1 MLRPHARD
9 VVLLLLLGLLLAAC
23 TDDES
28 GGPVG
33 TATLDADQTPA
44 VAGAA
49 AAPTGVV
56 LEGVPA
62 EYQPVYQELRTR
74 LEAARDGFADRPAP
88 EGTPALTLELL
99 TANGNRGEDLLQP
112 ANLDATRVFLD
123 RFKKL
128 GAAGVTVQ
136 IVYPLFD
143 GGFPRHDEYVEFY
156 RAVVQ
161 EVRQRGLLLL
171 IETSAPFAGT
181 EFSSLRIDYSGKT
194 PEAYLQERLDQARA
208 IAHELQPDYLSLA
221 EEEQTERM
229 LTGLDIS
236 DDAYLE
242 FLRSAPVAIDPP
254 PGVKLGAG
262 SGSWESTEFIQGIIA
277 DTPLD
282 YVDIH
287 VYPLSNGFTD
297 YLEVAAEWAS
307 SARAAGK
314 EAVIGESWLYKVSVE
329 ELQGGAEFQEVFGRD
344 AYSFWEPLDVLFM
357 QTAVELG
364 RVSGVRLL
372 SYFWSNYLFAYVD
385 YDQVSPGMSQ
395 PEVRQTSN
403 AATWRAVTAGE
414 LSATGE
420 EFRRLASE
428 FAEGE

>member
-1 MLRPHARD
+1 
-9 VVLLLLLGLLLAAC
+9 
-23 TDDES
+23 
-28 GGPVG
+28 
-33 TATLDADQTPA
+33 
-44 VAGAA
+44 
-49 AAPTGVV
+49 
-56 LEGVPA
+56 
-62 EYQPVYQELRTR
+62 
-74 LEAARDGFADRPAP
+74 
-88 EGTPALTLELL
+88 
-99 TANGNRGEDLLQP
+99 
-112 ANLDATRVFLD
+112 VFLD
-123 RFKKL
+123 RFQEL
-128 GAAGVTVQ
+128 GARGVTIQ

-143 GGFPRHDEYVEFY
+143 EGFPRHGEYVEFY
-156 RAVVQ
+156 RAVVS

-181 EFSSLRIDYSGKT
+181 EFSSLPVDYSGKT
-194 PEAYLQERLDQARA
+194 PEVYLKERLEQARA

-242 FLRSAPVAIDPP
+242 FLRSAPAAIDPP

-262 SGSWESTEFIQGIIA
+262 SGSWESTEFIQRIIA
-277 DTPLD
+277 ETPLD

-287 VYPLSNGFTD
+287 VYPLSNGFSD

-307 SARAAGK
+307 AARAAGK
-314 EAVIGESWLYKVSVE
+314 EAVIGESWLYKVSEE
-329 ELQGGAEFQEVFGRD
+329 ELQAGVGFQDVFGRD

-364 RVSGVRLL
+364 RASGVRLL

-385 YDQVSPGMSQ
+385 YDQVSPGLSQ
-395 PEVRQTSN
+395 AEVRQTSN
-403 AATWRAVTAGE
+403 AATWRAVTGGE